1 MQPEFP
7 VISKPNFSSR
17 YRRYYVFF
25 STFDENS
32 DSKNS
37 QTTISN
43 RIFNLTL
50 EKPRSFFIDP
60 RLQKFF
66 FGEDTYK
73 MVQCLK
79 RTSLFASFHQPL
91 SSMLPDKCTS
101 HPDTSNHLYSPHQ
114 SCKLLQIVLLYAYL
128 EVKMSE
134 QLKVEYSYHI
144 FIRNFCIVLKSREY
158 DHFFYRSIYF
168 SK

>member
-79 RTSLFASFHQPL
+79 RTSLFARSSFYYRL
-91 SSMLPDKCTS
+91 LTCLLLW
-101 HPDTSNHLYSPHQ
+101 NYSA
-114 SCKLLQIVLLYAYL
+114 LL
-128 EVKMSE
+128 
-134 QLKVEYSYHI
+134 
-144 FIRNFCIVLKSREY
+144 
-158 DHFFYRSIYF
+158 
-168 SK
+168 